1 MSKNIIALYGMV
13 FVLLILMVATAYI
26 SKNNNA
32 KTSNSYSKN
41 KCLRI
46 KSIYSATPCQDS
58 II

>member
-46 KSIYSATPCQDS
+46 KSIKYHKM
-58 II
+58 